1 MDACDGKRQMESMNQ
16 ESQLSQ
22 PVTDRKQAARCLVL
36 GGSGALGNVVCRQ
49 LHDAGARVAFTW
61 HANEKAARALADELP
76 GAQMVALDLSS
87 IPALEQVIDHFAND
101 WGGLDALVQCAGV
114 GLTVPSS
121 KGQVHHT
128 MEQVDEPAWE
138 RMQEINVKS
147 TFFAVRRAA
156 ARMRT
161 AGGGNII
168 LMGSIDG
175 VKPVPAPVHYAAAK
189 GALAGMTAAM
199 AKELGKDNIRVNLLA
214 PGILEG
220 GMSHVLPEDLRQEY
234 LKHSG
239 LKRFGRFSEI
249 AAWAAWL
256 SLRNTYVTGQTILI
270 DGAL

>member
-1 MDACDGKRQMESMNQ
+1 MQTMKE
-16 ESQLSQ
+16 ESQLLLRNR
-22 PVTDRKQAARCLVL
+22 DNKYAARCLVF

-49 LHDAGARVAFTW
+49 LHDAGARLAFTY
-61 HANEKAARALADELP
+61 HANEQAARVLADELP
-76 GAQMVALDLSS
+76 GAQNVALDLLS
-87 IPALEQVIDHFAND
+87 IPALEQVIDRFANE
-101 WGGLDALVQCAGV
+101 WGGLDAFIQCAGV

-121 KGQVHHT
+121 EGQVHHT
-128 MEQVDEPAWE
+128 MDQVDERAWE
-138 RMQEINVKS
+138 RMQDINVKS

-156 ARMRT
+156 MHMRR
-161 AGGGNII
+161 AGTGNIV
-168 LMGSIDG
+168 LVGSIDG

-199 AKELGKDNIRVNLLA
+199 AKELGKDGIRINLIA

-220 GMSHVLPEDLRQEY
+220 GMSRVLPENLRQEY

-256 SLRNTYVTGQTILI
+256 ALRNTYVTGQTILV